1 MHGVQIFL
9 HRAVFGI
16 RYDFDLVGK
25 SFDGESRN
33 NADSDALWRVSYS
46 TQEVKKLKNYR
57 SSNV

>member
-46 TQEVKKLKNYR
+46 LKEVEELRSYR
-57 SSNV
+57 ANVK